1 MGLLDNI
8 FGSERQG
15 VGGMSPITLALMGL
29 LAYRTY
35 QGKGKLAEMLQ
46 RTGTPGAPA
55 TGPGSDSASER
66 GAGSGHGGL
75 LGGLLGG
82 GAAGGLLSG
91 GLSDLLKQFQQ
102 SGHGETAQS
111 WVASGENKPIEQS
124 DVEQALGPQR
134 IAWLMEQTGMSRDE
148 LLRGLSQELPGFVD
162 KLTPEGRVPS
172 ADEANRMV

>member
-8 FGSERQG
+8 LGGSEQRAG
-15 VGGMSPITLALMGL
+15 GGMSPITLALMGL

-35 QGKGKLAEMLQ
+35 QGKGKLAEMLH
-46 RTGTPGAPA
+46 RAGTPGTGTGSEAA
-55 TGPGSDSASER
+55 TGTGL
-66 GAGSGHGGL
+66 GGL

-82 GAAGGLLSG
+82 GGAGGFLSG

-102 SGHGETAQS
+102 NGHGETAQS
-111 WVASGENKPIEQS
+111 WVGSGGNKAIAPP

-134 IAWLMEQTGMSRDE
+134 IAWLMEQTGLGRDE

-162 KLTPEGRVPS
+162 KLTPDGRIPS
-172 ADEANRMV
+172 HDEANRMV